1 MRAAGLDMEGN
12 IMLEL
17 EIATKTITKKMK

>member
-1 MRAAGLDMEGN
+1 MRAAGLDMEDN